1 MNRLSEPLHV
11 LSGFWKDEKR
21 TQCALHLLY
30 AIMIGVAAMLL
41 CYRARTLPMYYPGPG
56 DFNWALDT
64 ATALMQGKDPYAFEP
79 SSLKVPYPL
88 PVALFGA
95 PFIALPKP
103 LAAAIFLAHRL
114 VCWRMASSNP
124 VNRGAWWFLRHF
136 PISMR

>member
-1 MNRLSEPLHV
+1 
-11 LSGFWKDEKR
+11 
-21 TQCALHLLY
+21 
-30 AIMIGVAAMLL
+30 
-41 CYRARTLPMYYPGPG
+41 MYYPGPG

-103 LAAAIFLAHRL
+103 LAAAFFLAHRL
-114 VCWRMASSNP
+114 VCWRMASSDL
-124 VNRGAWWFLRHF
+124 VNRGAWRFLRRF